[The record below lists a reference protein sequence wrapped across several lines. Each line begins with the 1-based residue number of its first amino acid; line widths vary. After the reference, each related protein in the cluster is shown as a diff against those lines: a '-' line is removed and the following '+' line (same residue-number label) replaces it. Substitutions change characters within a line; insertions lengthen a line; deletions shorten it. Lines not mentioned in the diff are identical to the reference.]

1 MDYKATIKIHEV
13 EDYVLAWDSYWS
25 IVKATKTLFNN
36 AALL

>member
-1 MDYKATIKIHEV
+1 MDYKVTIKIHEV

-25 IVKATKTLFNN
+25 IVKATKTLLNN